1 MTALAVVTRNVFPEP
16 LRTSRTRGRSGL
28 RGIAAVMALAVAVL
42 AAAEARPARGQAIV
56 TTFPGISFTDV
67 GSSLTPPDTM
77 GAVGIDDVV
86 MFCNGGYAVYDKA
99 GTRTS
104 FTSDRQFWID
114 AGLPAAT
121 VAVGISDPRITFDP
135 TVSRWFA
142 TEITVTS
149 SNNLVLVGRSDT
161 ADPKGSWKATSYVGV
176 PGFFA
181 DYDALGVDSRNVYVG
196 SNNFDLG
203 TQEFVGVGM
212 TVIPKADIL
221 APTPTV
227 ANALFI
233 TDTTA
238 AIGAPPRGVTNYSG
252 DPGHGVLMATDAFS
266 WQTTTRVTVNG
277 SGTAATLSPPVS
289 IATAYDAAPG
299 PFNPAQ
305 PGGTPIDVV
314 DSRYTGAITQ
324 VGNDIY
330 MTNTVLNGDRDAVHW
345 LVVDERTN
353 AIVGEGLIADPAFDF
368 LQPSIGVNPDG
379 TFLLGFNRVG
389 TSATIGDIGI
399 YAAVGTTSDSGI
411 SVGSPFLLA
420 AGTVANFIGPTFD
433 SGTVKRWGD
442 YSATV
447 VDPTNPNLFWTFQE
461 IPATATD
468 WTTRVTAV
476 VVPEPSA
483 LALAGLG
490 LSAAAW
496 LATRPGGGQGA
507 ASRRSSGRS
516 GRSSAASA
524 AASARYDATTSGS
537 SAARSVVSYGSAM
550 RS

>member
-1 MTALAVVTRNVFPEP
+1 
-16 LRTSRTRGRSGL
+16 
-28 RGIAAVMALAVAVL
+28 
-42 AAAEARPARGQAIV
+42 
-56 TTFPGISFTDV
+56 
-67 GSSLTPPDTM
+67 
-77 GAVGIDDVV
+77 

-121 VAVGISDPRITFDP
+121 VAAGISDPRITFDP

-299 PFNPAQ
+299 PFSPAQPGGTPIDATTRVTVNGSGTAATLSPPVSIATAYDAAPGPFNPAQ

-433 SGTVKRWGD
+433 SGTAGRP
-442 YSATV
+442 S
-447 VDPTNPNLFWTFQE
+447 
-461 IPATATD
+461 
-468 WTTRVTAV
+468 TR
-476 VVPEPSA
+476 ERPSA
-483 LALAGLG
+483 GAITA
-490 LSAAAW
+490 
-496 LATRPGGGQGA
+496 RP
-507 ASRRSSGRS
+507 SSIRRIPTSSGRFR
-516 GRSSAASA
+516 RS
-524 AASARYDATTSGS
+524 RRPRPTGPP
-537 SAARSVVSYGSAM
+537 G
-550 RS
+550 